1 MIARIVAVAV
11 LVTALLVPL
20 TASVAQSPS
29 GIPAIIPLS
38 EVKPG
43 LRGVGRTVIR
53 GQRIDQFAF
62 EVVGV
67 LQGGGGVIP
76 VKHLILFRVSGP
88 VAERS
93 GGIAAGMSGSP
104 MYINGRLMGAL
115 SAGYLFLD
123 KPDAD
128 LGLAT
133 PIEEML
139 PLLDVES
146 SSPAGLWP
154 RLFTAQS
161 PVRIGERTVG
171 RVVVTND
178 AASAASVQRALPG
191 TAAFVPAAFP
201 ATVTGL
207 SPRALRLVER
217 VLGQKFPLQQF
228 GSGQTSF
235 PPASLTGGS
244 SIGVMQVR
252 GDINFGGICTATLR
266 VGNKLLICGHP
277 WDQLGPV
284 EYAMTASDIIT
295 VVRTLERPFKEGN
308 LGDHVGMIDQDRGA
322 GIRGIIGQMPRM
334 FAVRVN
340 VTNQDDGTTASRGM
354 LVVRRPDLAKLFA
367 SVMALTAVDRARGQ
381 ILGGGTA
388 TVRVT
393 LRARGL
399 PRPVTREN
407 IFYNSRDI
415 ALAAVLDV
423 PAGLNF
429 LYYNDLAAIDP
440 IDMSIDIGITA
451 KRVTA
456 AITDVAVERREL
468 TPGGVLRVRL
478 SVRPYQE
485 ETLLSRVID
494 VTIPRNYPRGPA
506 ILSIGPLVAA
516 FGGEEQLVEN
526 QFIRA
531 LFSEPEPSPVDNLD
545 DAIDIFEDFGKNTDI
560 LIRVIPFGLPTEGSD
575 FVRFDVFAGRAIR
588 TDWVIQGLIQI
599 PILIR

>member
-1 MIARIVAVAV
+1 VIARVVAVAV
-11 LVTALLVPL
+11 VVTALLVPL

-29 GIPAIIPLS
+29 GVPAIIPLS
-38 EVKPG
+38 EIKPG
-43 LRGVGRTVIR
+43 LRGVGRTVVR
-53 GQRIDQFAF
+53 GQRIDQFDF

-139 PLLDVES
+139 PLLDLES
-146 SSPAGLWP
+146 SSPSGLWP
-154 RLFTAQS
+154 RTFTAQA
-161 PVRIGERTVG
+161 PVRIGSRTVG
-171 RVVVTND
+171 RVVV
-178 AASAASVQRALPG
+178 AADSTQAASVQQALHG

-207 SPRALRLVER
+207 SPRALRIVER

-244 SIGVMQVR
+244 SIGIMQVR

-308 LGDHVGMIDQDRGA
+308 LGDLVGMIDQDRGA
-322 GIRGIIGQMPRM
+322 GIRGLVGQMPRM

-340 VTNQDDGTTASRGM
+340 VTNLDDGATASRGM

-388 TVRVT
+388 TVKVS
-393 LRARGL
+393 LRGRGL
-399 PRPVTREN
+399 PRVITREN

-456 AITDVAVERREL
+456 AITDVQVERREL
-468 TPGGVLRVRL
+468 TPGSMLRVRL
-478 SVRPYQE
+478 AVRPYQE
-485 ETLLSRVID
+485 EPLLSRVID
-494 VTIPRNYPRGPA
+494 VPIPRNYPRGPA
-506 ILSIGPLVAA
+506 ILSIGPLAAA
-516 FGGEEQLVEN
+516 FGGEDPLLEN
-526 QFIRA
+526 QFVRA
-531 LFSEPEPSPVDNLD
+531 LLSEPQPSPVDNLE

>member
-1 MIARIVAVAV
+1 VIARVVAVAV
-11 LVTALLVPL
+11 VVTALLVPL

-29 GIPAIIPLS
+29 GVPAIIPLS
-38 EVKPG
+38 EIRPG
-43 LRGVGRTVIR
+43 LRGVGRTVVR
-53 GQRIDQFAF
+53 GQRIDQFDF

-139 PLLDVES
+139 PLLDLES
-146 SSPAGLWP
+146 SSPSGLWP
-154 RLFTAQS
+154 RTFTAQA
-161 PVRIGERTVG
+161 PVRIGSRTVG
-171 RVVVTND
+171 RVVV
-178 AASAASVQRALPG
+178 AADSTQAVSVQQALHG

-207 SPRALRLVER
+207 SPRALRIVER

-244 SIGVMQVR
+244 SIGIMQVR

-308 LGDHVGMIDQDRGA
+308 LGDLVGMIDQDRGA
-322 GIRGIIGQMPRM
+322 GIRGLVGQMPRM

-340 VTNQDDGTTASRGM
+340 VTNLDDGATASRGM

-388 TVRVT
+388 TVKVS
-393 LRARGL
+393 LRGRGL
-399 PRPVTREN
+399 PRVITREN
-407 IFYNSRDI
+407 IFYHSRDI

-456 AITDVAVERREL
+456 AITDVQVERREL
-468 TPGGVLRVRL
+468 TPGSVLRVRL
-478 SVRPYQE
+478 AVRPYQE
-485 ETLLSRVID
+485 EPLLSRVID
-494 VTIPRNYPRGPA
+494 VPIPRNYPRGPA
-506 ILSIGPLVAA
+506 ILSIGPLAAA
-516 FGGEEQLVEN
+516 FGGEDPLLEN
-526 QFIRA
+526 QFVRA
-531 LFSEPEPSPVDNLD
+531 LLSEPQPSPVDNLE